1 MLTLSFMRHAFVA
14 STFIAI
20 ICGIIGVFVVAR
32 NLSFL
37 THTLS
42 EIGFAGGALA
52 VFAGWPAL
60 NGMILF
66 TMLSS
71 VIVGQMSIKES
82 RREAVISAV
91 SALFI
96 GLGILFLS
104 LSSQSASSATSILF
118 GSVVGISLN
127 EVWQLV
133 YLSILVLII
142 LLLMYRRLKFD
153 SFDSIGAQVSGIN
166 QTVIS
171 VIFLLLLALSVSVAA
186 QIVGSLLIFIL
197 LTLPAASAKYF
208 THGVA
213 RMIILAI
220 LFSLLGTWLG
230 LFLGYLTDWPVS
242 FFIAVIEV
250 IIYTAALIYSKFIE
264 SN

>member
-1 MLTLSFMRHAFVA
+1 
-14 STFIAI
+14 
-20 ICGIIGVFVVAR
+20 
-32 NLSFL
+32 
-37 THTLS
+37 
-42 EIGFAGGALA
+42 
-52 VFAGWPAL
+52 
-60 NGMILF
+60 
-66 TMLSS
+66 
-71 VIVGQMSIKES
+71 
-82 RREAVISAV
+82 
-91 SALFI
+91 
-96 GLGILFLS
+96 
-104 LSSQSASSATSILF
+104 
-118 GSVVGISLN
+118 
-127 EVWQLV
+127 
-133 YLSILVLII
+133 
-142 LLLMYRRLKFD
+142 MYRRLKFD

-171 VIFLLLLALSVSVAA
+171 VVFLLLLALSVSVAA

-250 IIYTAALIYSKFIE
+250 IIYAVALIYSKFIE

>member
-42 EIGFAGGALA
+42 EIGFAGGAFA

-230 LFLGYLTDWPVS
+230 LFLGYLTD
-242 FFIAVIEV
+242 
-250 IIYTAALIYSKFIE
+250 
-264 SN
+264 

>member
-1 MLTLSFMRHAFVA
+1 
-14 STFIAI
+14 
-20 ICGIIGVFVVAR
+20 
-32 NLSFL
+32 
-37 THTLS
+37 
-42 EIGFAGGALA
+42 
-52 VFAGWPAL
+52 
-60 NGMILF
+60 
-66 TMLSS
+66 MLSS

-96 GLGILFLS
+96 GMGILFLS

-118 GSVVGISLN
+118 GSVVGISMK
-127 EVWQLV
+127 EVWQLI
-133 YLSILVLII
+133 YLSILVLVI
-142 LLLMYRRLKFD
+142 LLLLYRRLKFD
-153 SFDSIGAQVSGIN
+153 SFDSIGARVSGIN
-166 QTVIS
+166 ETVIS

-213 RMIILAI
+213 RMIVLAI

-242 FFIAVIEV
+242 FFIAVIEAA
-250 IIYTAALIYSKFIE
+250 IYVTALLYNKFIE
-264 SN
+264 AN

>member
-1 MLTLSFMRHAFVA
+1 MLMLSFMRHAFVA

-20 ICGIIGVFVVAR
+20 VSGFVGVFVVAR

-42 EIGFAGGALA
+42 EIGFAGGAFA
-52 VFAGWPAL
+52 VFIGWPVL

-71 VIVGQMSIKES
+71 ILVGQMSIKES
-82 RREAVISAV
+82 RHEAVTSAV

-104 LSSQSASSATSILF
+104 LSSANASSATNILF
-118 GSVVGISLN
+118 GSVVGINLT
-127 EVWQLV
+127 EVWQLI
-133 YLSILVLII
+133 YLSIVVILII
-142 LLLMYRRLKFD
+142 FAVYRQLKFT
-153 SFDSIGAQVSGIN
+153 SFDAIGARVSGLN
-166 QTVIS
+166 AALYS
-171 VIFLLLLALSVSVAA
+171 VIFLIVLALSVSVAA

-213 RMIILAI
+213 KMIGLAI

-230 LFLGYLTDWPVS
+230 LFLGYLTNWPVS

-250 IIYTAALIYSKFIE
+250 GIYCCALVKQKLSGAA
-264 SN
+264 

>member
-20 ICGIIGVFVVAR
+20 VSGFVGVFVVAR

-42 EIGFAGGALA
+42 EIGFAGGAFA
-52 VFAGWPAL
+52 VFIGWPVL

-71 VIVGQMSIKES
+71 ILVGQMSIKES
-82 RREAVISAV
+82 RREAVTSAV

-96 GLGILFLS
+96 LFLS
-104 LSSQSASSATSILF
+104 LSSANASSATNILF
-118 GSVVGISLN
+118 GSVVGINLT
-127 EVWQLV
+127 EVWQLI
-133 YLSILVLII
+133 YLSIVVILII
-142 LLLMYRRLKFD
+142 FAVYRQLKFT
-153 SFDSIGAQVSGIN
+153 SFDAIGARVSGLN
-166 QTVIS
+166 AALYS
-171 VIFLLLLALSVSVAA
+171 VIFLIVLALSVSVAA

-213 RMIILAI
+213 KMIGLAI

-230 LFLGYLTDWPVS
+230 LFLGYLTNWPVS

-250 IIYTAALIYSKFIE
+250 VIYCSALVKQKLNGAA
-264 SN
+264 